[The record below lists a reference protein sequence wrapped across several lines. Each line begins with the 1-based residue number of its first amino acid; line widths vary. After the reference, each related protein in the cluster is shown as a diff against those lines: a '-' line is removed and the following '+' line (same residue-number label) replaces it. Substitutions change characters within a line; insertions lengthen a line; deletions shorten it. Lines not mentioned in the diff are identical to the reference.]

1 MRNVEFLNEHR
12 IPILPDEKVLEIG
25 DTVGIY
31 LMLLYYTFKN
41 D

>member
-12 IPILPDEKVLEIG
+12 IQVLPDAKVLEIG
-25 DTVGIY
+25 YTVGIY
-31 LMLLYYTFKN
+31 LMLLYYTLRN